1 MSDLQLG
8 LLAIGAAVVVGVI
21 AYNRW
26 QEARVRRRTEG
37 AFVGRHEDILLGR
50 GEVGAAPAASPPREP
65 AASSPRAAAPQ
76 PEVDRTIEHTL
87 AVPAVDP
94 ASAAPPAVRLDESAS
109 RLAAGALDPAVDY
122 IVELD
127 CARAVTG
134 ADLARHAQALLGE
147 GMIRPVHWEGF
158 DDARALWRSVAS
170 EGRYRRL
177 RVGLQLTGRSGPA
190 DEEELTAFCGEVQEA
205 ALALAAQPDFPDAAA
220 AAARAQE
227 LDRFCA
233 SVDVQIGLSVIGSES
248 HAFSGSKVR
257 MLAESAGM
265 AIGRDG
271 RFHRLAEDGTELF
284 SLANLEPMPF
294 HAETIRTLQT
304 RGVTALF
311 DVPRVSASPS
321 AFRRFIDFAHQLEQA
336 LGGVLVD
343 DNRKPIGQA
352 ALEAIG
358 QQLEGIHQ
366 TMAARGIPAGGP
378 IAVRLFS

>member
-8 LLAIGAAVVVGVI
+8 LLAIGVAVVVGVI

-37 AFVGRHEDILLGR
+37 TFAARHDDVLLG
-50 GEVGAAPAASPPREP
+50 GANATDAVAPPRP
-65 AASSPRAAAPQ
+65 PAPQ
-76 PEVDRTIEHTL
+76 PAPVDRTIEHTFGVGEPL
-87 AVPAVDP
+87 HVPAPEEPV
-94 ASAAPPAVRLDESAS
+94 PPLD
-109 RLAAGALDPAVDY
+109 AGRLDPAIDY
-122 IVELD
+122 IVALD
-127 CARAVTG
+127 CARTVTG
-134 ADLARHAQALLGE
+134 ADLARHAQALLEE
-147 GMIRPVHWEGF
+147 GLVRPVHCEGF
-158 DDARALWRSVAS
+158 DESRALWRSVGS
-170 EGRYRRL
+170 DSRYQRL
-177 RVGLQLTGRSGPA
+177 RVGIQLTSRAGPVGE
-190 DEEELTAFCGEVQEA
+190 DDLLAFCGEVQEV
-205 ALALAAQPDFPDAAA
+205 ALALAAEPDFPDVGEAI
-220 AAARAQE
+220 ARAQE
-227 LDRFCA
+227 LDRFCS

-248 HAFSGSKVR
+248 HAFPGTKLR
-257 MLAESAGM
+257 TLAESAGM
-265 AIGRDG
+265 TIGHDG
-271 RFHRLAEDGTELF
+271 RFHRYAEDGTELF

-358 QQLEGIHQ
+358 RQLESIHR

-378 IAVRLFS
+378 VAVRLFS

>member
-8 LLAIGAAVVVGVI
+8 LLAIGVAVVVGVI

-26 QEARVRRRTEG
+26 QEARARRRTEG
-37 AFVGRHEDILLGR
+37 AFASRHDDALLG
-50 GEVGAAPAASPPREP
+50 GGGAAAAPAAPVRVPVAETAR
-65 AASSPRAAAPQ
+65 
-76 PEVDRTIEHTL
+76 VDRTIEHTI
-87 AVPAVDP
+87 VVDGPPAQQQPEAAP
-94 ASAAPPAVRLDESAS
+94 ASLTAT
-109 RLAAGALDPAVDY
+109 GLDPGVDY

-127 CARAVTG
+127 CARPVAG
-134 ADLARHAQALLGE
+134 ADLARHAQALLDE
-147 GMIRPVHWEGF
+147 GLVRPVHWEGY
-158 DDARALWRSVAS
+158 DETRALWRPIGA
-170 EGRYRRL
+170 ETRYARV
-177 RVGLQLTGRSGPA
+177 RVGVQLTSRAGPLG
-190 DEEELTAFCGEVQEA
+190 DEDLLAFCGEVQEV
-205 ALALAAQPDFPDAAA
+205 ALAIAAQVDFPDIDEAV
-220 AAARAQE
+220 ARAQE

-233 SVDVQIGLSVIGSES
+233 GVDVQIGLSVIGSES
-248 HAFSGSKVR
+248 HAFPGSKLR
-257 MLAESAGM
+257 SLAESAGM

-271 RFHRLAEDGTELF
+271 RFHRYAEDGTELF
-284 SLANLEPMPF
+284 SLSNLEPMPF
-294 HAETIRTLQT
+294 HAETMKTLQT

-358 QQLEGIHQ
+358 QQLEGIHR

-378 IAVRLFS
+378 LALRLFS